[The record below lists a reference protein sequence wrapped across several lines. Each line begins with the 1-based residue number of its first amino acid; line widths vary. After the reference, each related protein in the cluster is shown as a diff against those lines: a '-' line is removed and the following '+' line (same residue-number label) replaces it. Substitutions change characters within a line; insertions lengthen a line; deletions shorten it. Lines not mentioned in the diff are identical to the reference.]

1 MIKIVFNFL
10 RKVIYTFLIIY
21 SFDLLLNGF
30 GIVVPINLLTLMIV
44 FLLGYPGLIMLSL
57 SFFFLL

>member
-21 SFDLLLNGF
+21 SFDLLLNGG
-30 GIVVPINLLTLMIV
+30 GIVVPINLLTLVIV

>member
-1 MIKIVFNFL
+1 MIKILINIL
-10 RKVIYTFLIIY
+10 KKIIYSFLIIY

-30 GIVVPINLLTLMIV
+30 GISVPINFITLFVIC
-44 FLLGYPGLIMLSL
+44 FLGYPGLIMLSL